1 MEPNDTELDKQAV
14 AMNSA
19 LLLAQLRRDT
29 LLRAER
35 VYKALADTNEAMRRA
50 LRVCEREEPGDR
62 WDGLS

>member
-1 MEPNDTELDKQAV
+1 MERDPEIDKQAV

-35 VYKALADTNEAMRRA
+35 VYRALAETQAVMNRA
-50 LRVCEREEPGDR
+50 LRVCEREDGER
-62 WDGLS
+62 WDGMG

>member
-14 AMNSA
+14 AMNTA

-29 LLRAER
+29 LARAER
-35 VYKALADTNEAMRRA
+35 VYKAMAETRATMRSA
-50 LRVCEREEPGDR
+50 LRECEEPGDR